1 MKLDRS
7 WKSAFSGS
15 LGLEINKIA
24 DAIRAAQIIP
34 AAGVRTA
41 HTSTGT
47 IVTPEEVPSS
57 TTVAATTAVVEW
69 HKIVAPTAA
78 ELSQLENNE
87 GIEIPTGYD
96 VATWSNDKELMVLGQ
111 PCDVEGNEIEGRE
124 AERNWVIK
132 PPVNHSDSYSIDSNN
147 NPLLD
152 DWSLFENRQLFRLP
166 EHYYLY
172 SRTNYTSHLKLTKD
186 YVTDDIILTSLLPI
200 DDDGKGLLMRLGDS
214 PFRLDYRIY
223 AKYYDLNLA
232 GRFWVRGDF
241 PTIT

>member
-15 LGLEINKIA
+15 LGLEINKLA

-34 AAGVRTA
+34 AAGVKTVQ
-41 HTSTGT
+41 TSTGT
-47 IVTPEEVPSS
+47 IVTPDEVS
-57 TTVAATTAVVEW
+57 TSATVEATTAVVEW
-69 HKIVAPTAA
+69 AKVVAPNL
-78 ELSQLENNE
+78 ELATLENND
-87 GIEIPTGYD
+87 GLDVITGYNP
-96 VATWSNDKELMVLGQ
+96 ANWSNDKELMVLTQ
-111 PCDVEGNEIEGRE
+111 PCSIDGSAISGRE
-124 AERNWVIK
+124 AERNWCIK
-132 PPVNHSDSYSIDSNN
+132 PPINHSDSYSIDSNN

-152 DWSLFENRQLFRLP
+152 GWSKFLGRELFRLP
-166 EHYYLY
+166 DHGYLY
-172 SRTNYTSHLKLTKD
+172 SRTGQDTELKLTKD